1 MKTRVVFVAAL
12 FAIAAGVCAASDSAP
27 KTRGSI
33 EEFKLYTKCVGVS
46 LVVEHK
52 SQGAEETGLK
62 RKQIIAAVETRLRSA
77 GLFQSSFFGFSEGSV
92 VFQPH
97 LYMHVNVIGQSFC
110 VLLELKKWVHEPLSG
125 QLNYSQTWRTETS
138 GIHGTSCRPILSSVR
153 DLTEQFIEE
162 WHKVNRPD
170 GKCVE

>member
-1 MKTRVVFVAAL
+1 MEKQVVFVAAL
-12 FAIAAGVCAASDSAP
+12 VAIAAGVCAASESRP
-27 KTRGSI
+27 KAKGSI

-110 VLLELKKWVHEPLSG
+110 ILLELKKWVHEPLSG

-138 GIHGTSCRPILSSVR
+138 GVHGTSSRSIMASVH
-153 DLTEQFIEE
+153 DLTDQFIDE
-162 WHKVNRPD
+162 WNKVNKRD

>member
-12 FAIAAGVCAASDSAP
+12 VAIAAGVCAASESRP
-27 KTRGSI
+27 KAKGSI

-52 SQGAEETGLK
+52 SQGTEETGLK
-62 RKQIIAAVETRLRSA
+62 RKQIVAAVESRLRSA
-77 GLFQSSFFGFSEGSV
+77 GLYQSSFFGFTEGSV
-92 VFQPH
+92 VFLPH
-97 LYMHVNVIGQSFC
+97 LYMHVNVIGQSFY

-125 QLNYSQTWRTETS
+125 QLNYTQTWRSETS
-138 GIHGTSCRPILSSVR
+138 GIHGTSSRRILSSVR
-153 DLTEQFIEE
+153 DLTDQFIEE
-162 WHKVNRPD
+162 WNKVNKPG